1 MNNYTI
7 KSEIAS
13 FRMSFLPMVVFI
25 AKAAIAPIPALVIL
39 MFIGALTFGALAGL
53 MGGFGGF

>member
-1 MNNYTI
+1 MNTSTI
-7 KSEIAS
+7 KAETVNT
-13 FRMSFLPMVVFI
+13 RVSFLPMVVFI
-25 AKAAIAPIPALVIL
+25 AKAAMAPIPAMIIL